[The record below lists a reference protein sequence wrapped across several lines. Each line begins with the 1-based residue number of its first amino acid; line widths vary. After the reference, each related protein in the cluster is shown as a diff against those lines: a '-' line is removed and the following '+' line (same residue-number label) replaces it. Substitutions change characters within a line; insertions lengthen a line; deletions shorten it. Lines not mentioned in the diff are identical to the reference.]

1 MKQFTITIQDKEGLH
16 ARPAGLLSKAAKGFQ
31 CAVTLTKG
39 EKTADLKKIFAV
51 MGLAVK
57 GGDSITVACDGAD
70 EEAAAAALEKLFS
83 PLAALRSKWY
93 PHPAALRFPV
103 PQTGRGRHRTHGA
116 ASHRSRL
123 QAKSVWPYVPHQD
136 RPRA

>member
-57 GGDSITVACDGAD
+57 GGDSFTVACDGGLPPNGGRPFLILPAY
-70 EEAAAAALEKLFS
+70 LPVFS
-83 PLAALRSKWY
+83 HSFCMITATCARVAVPCGSKRLPDLPLSR
-93 PHPAALRFPV
+93 PAFCILV
-103 PQTGRGRHRTHGA
+103 T
-116 ASHRSRL
+116 ASF
-123 QAKSVWPYVPHQD
+123 A
-136 RPRA
+136 

>member
-31 CAVTLTKG
+31 CTVTLTKG

-57 GGDSITVACDGAD
+57 GGDSITVATAQTR
-70 EEAAAAALEKLFS
+70 KLQRLRLRRCS
-83 PLAALRSKWY
+83 LRS
-93 PHPAALRFPV
+93 
-103 PQTGRGRHRTHGA
+103 
-116 ASHRSRL
+116 SN
-123 QAKSVWPYVPHQD
+123 
-136 RPRA
+136 

>member
-57 GGDSITVACDGAD
+57 GGRQHHCC
-70 EEAAAAALEKLFS
+70 
-83 PLAALRSKWY
+83 LR
-93 PHPAALRFPV
+93 RR
-103 PQTGRGRHRTHGA
+103 GRGSCSGCA
-116 ASHRSRL
+116 
-123 QAKSVWPYVPHQD
+123 
-136 RPRA
+136 

>member
-70 EEAAAAALEKLFS
+70 EKLQRLRLRRCS
-83 PLAALRSKWY
+83 LRS
-93 PHPAALRFPV
+93 
-103 PQTGRGRHRTHGA
+103 
-116 ASHRSRL
+116 SN
-123 QAKSVWPYVPHQD
+123 
-136 RPRA
+136 

>member
-51 MGLAVK
+51 MGH
-57 GGDSITVACDGAD
+57 CC
-70 EEAAAAALEKLFS
+70 
-83 PLAALRSKWY
+83 LRW
-93 PHPAALRFPV
+93 R
-103 PQTGRGRHRTHGA
+103 GRGSCSGCA
-116 ASHRSRL
+116 
-123 QAKSVWPYVPHQD
+123 
-136 RPRA
+136 

>member
-16 ARPAGLLSKAAKGFQ
+16 ARPAGLLSKAA
-31 CAVTLTKG
+31 

-70 EEAAAAALEKLFS
+70 EEAAAAALEKMF
-83 PLAALRSKWY
+83 AEIK
-93 PHPAALRFPV
+93 
-103 PQTGRGRHRTHGA
+103 
-116 ASHRSRL
+116 
-123 QAKSVWPYVPHQD
+123 
-136 RPRA
+136 

>member
-51 MGLAVK
+51 MGLEMCIRDRDAR
-57 GGDSITVACDGAD
+57 ACARYQG
-70 EEAAAAALEKLFS
+70 
-83 PLAALRSKWY
+83 W
-93 PHPAALRFPV
+93 
-103 PQTGRGRHRTHGA
+103 RTC
-116 ASHRSRL
+116 RWTYRCCRI
-123 QAKSVWPYVPHQD
+123 
-136 RPRA
+136 RP

>member
-57 GGDSITVACDGAD
+57 GGDSITVACDARTR
-70 EEAAAAALEKLFS
+70 KLQRLRLRRCS
-83 PLAALRSKWY
+83 LRS
-93 PHPAALRFPV
+93 
-103 PQTGRGRHRTHGA
+103 
-116 ASHRSRL
+116 SN
-123 QAKSVWPYVPHQD
+123 
-136 RPRA
+136 